1 MGAREH
7 AAERLGR
14 VLRELGLERHRRRG
28 RRRPTREVEGELG
41 RPLPSRDFDSF
52 RRAIINCY
60 SPEAQVHVGYNE
72 DGLTDEESRTLS
84 RREREA
90 EVRKGSG
97 GARFGF
103 EMVGE
108 LDGVKTTLRFGDDG
122 TYNKKHD
129 NPYDASCSFCG
140 KEDFAT
146 LLKKCPCKQA
156 FYCNAECQTAH
167 WKAHK
172 KTCPIQLK
180 KKAEKAAAKTKAVVE

>member
-1 MGAREH
+1 MG
-7 AAERLGR
+7 
-14 VLRELGLERHRRRG
+14 
-28 RRRPTREVEGELG
+28 
-41 RPLPSRDFDSF
+41 
-52 RRAIINCY
+52 Y
-60 SPEAQVHVGYNE
+60 KE

-90 EVRKGSG
+90 EARKGSG
-97 GARFGF
+97 GPRVGFAFGF
-103 EMVGE
+103 ESD
-108 LDGVKTTLRFGDDG
+108 DGVRTELRFGEDG
-122 TYNKKHD
+122 AFNKEHG

-180 KKAEKAAAKTKAVVE
+180 KKAEKAAAKTKAAVE

>member
-1 MGAREH
+1 MLRDNLYTSKAARR
-7 AAERLGR
+7 ALQNIA
-14 VLRELGLERHRRRG
+14 
-28 RRRPTREVEGELG
+28 
-41 RPLPSRDFDSF
+41 SRDFDSF

-60 SPEAQVHVGYNE
+60 NPEAQVHVGYNE

-97 GARFGF
+97 GPRFGF

-180 KKAEKAAAKTKAVVE
+180 KKAEKAAAKTKAAVE